1 MDIFKMI
8 GDLLSGTKRSPDD
21 KPVDKPAG
29 KPEETPVPDA
39 VEVKARIKK
48 ATLGLLDSLYDEV
61 EACRGKRLLVWFDT
75 DETTYGAFAGLRDE
89 LTEHWDDERGYVF
102 AAVTLRRGKPET
114 GGRKAVVIP
123 DILDVYLQEEL
134 APVPEKKVAKKAVVS
149 VFGGKGDLLRNE
161 YELSSEEL
169 EKDGRDFYNIGRGEF
184 PDVEG
189 GYRQNHI
196 AVDDVKNPEVNGHV
210 SRTHARIGYSE
221 AIGFYLQVEYG
232 GSRLSGNRTRIF
244 RGEEKL
250 DVVSVEVKE
259 PLHHGDLIE
268 LGKAVVL
275 QFKEK

>member
-1 MDIFKMI
+1 MI
-8 GDLLSGTKRSPDD
+8 GDLLSGTKRSPDEKPDEKPVD
-21 KPVDKPAG
+21 KPVDKP
-29 KPEETPVPDA
+29 EETSVPDA

-48 ATLGLLDSLYDEV
+48 ATLELLDSLYDEV
-61 EACRGKRLLVWFDT
+61 EVCRGKRLLVWFDT
-75 DETTYGAFAGLRDE
+75 DETTYGAYAGLRDE
-89 LTEHWDDERGYVF
+89 LAEHWDDERGYVF
-102 AAVTLRRGKPET
+102 AAVTLRRGKPEA
-114 GGRKAVVIP
+114 GGRKAVVLP
-123 DILDVYLQEEL
+123 DILDVYLQEEPAA
-134 APVPEKKVAKKAVVS
+134 APPKRGAKRAVVS
-149 VFGGKGDLLRNE
+149 VFGAKGDLLRDE

-169 EKDGRDFYNIGRGEF
+169 ET
-184 PDVEG
+184 EG

-210 SRTHARIGYSE
+210 SRAHARIGYSE
-221 AIGFYLQVEYG
+221 AVGFYLQVEFG
-232 GSRLSGNRTRIF
+232 GSRLAGNRTRIF

>member
-1 MDIFKMI
+1 MI
-8 GDLLSGTKRSPDD
+8 GDLLSGTKRSPDEKPD
-21 KPVDKPAG
+21 EKPVDKP
-29 KPEETPVPDA
+29 EETSVPDA

-48 ATLGLLDSLYDEV
+48 ATLELLDSLYDEV
-61 EACRGKRLLVWFDT
+61 EVCRGKRLLVWFDT
-75 DETTYGAFAGLRDE
+75 DETTYGAYAGLRDE
-89 LTEHWDDERGYVF
+89 LAEHWDDERGYVF
-102 AAVTLRRGKPET
+102 AAVTLRRGKPEA
-114 GGRKAVVIP
+114 GGRKAVVLP
-123 DILDVYLQEEL
+123 DILDVYLQEEPAA
-134 APVPEKKVAKKAVVS
+134 APPKRGAKRAVVS
-149 VFGGKGDLLRNE
+149 VFGAKGDLLRDE

-169 EKDGRDFYNIGRGEF
+169 EKEGRDFYNIGRGEF
-184 PDVEG
+184 PDLAEG

-210 SRTHARIGYSE
+210 SRAHARIGYSE
-221 AIGFYLQVEYG
+221 AVGFYLQVEFG
-232 GSRLSGNRTRIF
+232 GSRLAGNRTRIF